1 MGIDISERK
10 ARPPTVGGF
19 LLPEESLRIRR
30 KATRTSV
37 FCLYLMVFFFRGVGG
52 RSVETWLF
60 CGDLFKDSNLD
71 VTGIEGT
78 RPAAA

>member
-1 MGIDISERK
+1 MRNTTRSSVLCLFF
-10 ARPPTVGGF
+10 VG
-19 LLPEESLRIRR
+19 
-30 KATRTSV
+30 
-37 FCLYLMVFFFRGVGG
+37 FFGG
-52 RSVETWLF
+52 GGQGGCSVETRLL